1 MVLCIHHVEGSIHVS
16 LGAGSIRHVSSSSLC
31 ILRCLQADMLLAY
44 QAGLD
49 LVENEL
55 QSFLSDIEGRLG
67 RLAEQAEA
75 QAAAAGAVAGREE
88 GASGG
93 DGTHHILTADAGLD
107 LTFT

>member
-1 MVLCIHHVEGSIHVS
+1 
-16 LGAGSIRHVSSSSLC
+16 
-31 ILRCLQADMLLAY
+31 MLLAY

-75 QAAAAGAVAGREE
+75 QAAAAGAVAGGEE

-93 DGTHHILTADAGLD
+93 DGTPHILTADAGLD
-107 LTFT
+107 LIFT